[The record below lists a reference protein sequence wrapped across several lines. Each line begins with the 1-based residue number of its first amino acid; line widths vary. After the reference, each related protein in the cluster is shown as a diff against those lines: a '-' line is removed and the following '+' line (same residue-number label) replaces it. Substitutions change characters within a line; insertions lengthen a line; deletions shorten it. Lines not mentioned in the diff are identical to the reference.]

1 MTNCNH
7 AGLPSAY
14 SQAFRQ
20 VFAKY
25 GVTDTQ
31 GVELLRLVHLV
42 TNTYEQVATASA
54 DDSKLSPP
62 RWRLLVRLLLE
73 EEMGGSHV
81 YPTELSRAQSVSKN
95 TISAHL
101 RSLEEQ
107 GLILRELD
115 PDDHRQFRIK
125 LSDAGRTLVQNATPR
140 YMAFLN
146 ELISDLL
153 PGEIEQLQFL
163 LSKLRTSLVRHGRLD
178 TLCEAH
184 AMPSSE

>member
-54 DDSKLSPP
+54 DDGKLSPP
-62 RWRLLVRLLLE
+62 RWRLLVRLLVE
-73 EEMGGSHV
+73 EEWAVPMSI
-81 YPTELSRAQSVSKN
+81 P
-95 TISAHL
+95 
-101 RSLEEQ
+101 
-107 GLILRELD
+107 
-115 PDDHRQFRIK
+115 
-125 LSDAGRTLVQNATPR
+125 QN
-140 YMAFLN
+140 
-146 ELISDLL
+146 
-153 PGEIEQLQFL
+153 
-163 LSKLRTSLVRHGRLD
+163 
-178 TLCEAH
+178 
-184 AMPSSE
+184 